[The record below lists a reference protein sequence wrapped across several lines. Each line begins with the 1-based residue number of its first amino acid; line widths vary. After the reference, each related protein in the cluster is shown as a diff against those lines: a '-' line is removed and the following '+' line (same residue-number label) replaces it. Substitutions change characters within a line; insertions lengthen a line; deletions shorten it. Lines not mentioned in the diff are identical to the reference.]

1 MSVNFSTVLVFK
13 DKKGDYFLMKCR
25 FLALII
31 LVICIGPVHS
41 DPYTK
46 ELVAVCTSCH
56 GSEGVSLLP
65 TFPNLAGQGK
75 QYLFKQLMDVREGKR
90 EIPSMMGLLD
100 NMSDKDLLLIA
111 EFYEGKKRQFGFAK
125 PDLVEMGKS
134 IYRSGIPRKQIAA
147 CASCH
152 SPNGTGNGPARFPLL
167 AGQWEEYIVDQ
178 LRAFQRGERKN
189 DGDSQMMRGVARDLT
204 ELEMEAVA
212 SYLRGL
218 R

>member
-1 MSVNFSTVLVFK
+1 
-13 DKKGDYFLMKCR
+13 MKCR
-25 FLALII
+25 IWALII
-31 LVICIGPVHS
+31 LAVSISPVTS
-41 DPYTK
+41 QPYTE
-46 ELVAVCTSCH
+46 ELVSVCASCD

-75 QYLFKQLMDVREGKR
+75 QYLHKQLMDVRDGKR
-90 EIPSMMGLLD
+90 VIPSMMGLLD
-100 NMSDKDLLLIA
+100 NMSDNDLLLIA
-111 EFYEGKKRQFGFAK
+111 EFYGEKKRQFGFAK
-125 PDLVEMGKS
+125 SDLVEMGKS

-167 AGQWEEYIVDQ
+167 AGQWEEYIVEQ

-189 DGDSQMMRGVARDLT
+189 DGDSQMMRGVAKDLT

>member
-25 FLALII
+25 ILALII

-75 QYLFKQLMDVREGKR
+75 QYLLKQLMDVREGKR

-111 EFYEGKKRQFGFAK
+111 EFHF
-125 PDLVEMGKS
+125 
-134 IYRSGIPRKQIAA
+134 
-147 CASCH
+147 CAE
-152 SPNGTGNGPARFPLL
+152 F
-167 AGQWEEYIVDQ
+167 
-178 LRAFQRGERKN
+178 
-189 DGDSQMMRGVARDLT
+189 
-204 ELEMEAVA
+204 
-212 SYLRGL
+212 
-218 R
+218 